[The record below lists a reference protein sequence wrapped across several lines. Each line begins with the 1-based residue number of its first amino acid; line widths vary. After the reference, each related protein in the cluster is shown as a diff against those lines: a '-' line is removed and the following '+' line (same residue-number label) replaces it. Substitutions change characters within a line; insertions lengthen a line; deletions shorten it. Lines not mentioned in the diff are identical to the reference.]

1 MKSEKIGVLSLFK
14 NIVMAKIT
22 IAMFLNWITANM
34 VYYGL
39 QLSSVNLSDDIYV
52 NFMLL
57 AVIEI
62 PSYIFCILVSNHF
75 HADHHMSSQIPN
87 SEFFNK
93 LDLLSQITL
102 ICLVRKFM
110 KIRNHDTLLVSDFE
124 WHEMWA

>member
-1 MKSEKIGVLSLFK
+1 MKSEQIGVLSLFK
-14 NIVMAKIT
+14 NFVMAKIT

-57 AVIEI
+57 ALIEI
-62 PSYIFCILVSNHF
+62 PSYIFCVLVSNHF
-75 HADHHMSSQIPN
+75 LADHHMSSRISN

-93 LDLLSQITL
+93 SDLL
-102 ICLVRKFM
+102 
-110 KIRNHDTLLVSDFE
+110 
-124 WHEMWA
+124 